1 MKWNTLQNGSAD
13 SPKGKFVSVCLKAKW
28 NADSVQW
35 SLRPREPN
43 LLQKKKKT
51 LQIKKTLIWQH
62 MHCKCSQHNQ
72 IKKRAANN
80 VWGNR
85 KVMNM
90 AGTYLS
96 MFTLKGDILV
106 YFPVHTIPCSS
117 FYIISLNKLLK
128 YTITVTVKGYVSWL
142 TYTTSITK
150 INHSL

>member
-1 MKWNTLQNGSAD
+1 
-13 SPKGKFVSVCLKAKW
+13 
-28 NADSVQW
+28 
-35 SLRPREPN
+35 
-43 LLQKKKKT
+43 
-51 LQIKKTLIWQH
+51 
-62 MHCKCSQHNQ
+62 
-72 IKKRAANN
+72 
-80 VWGNR
+80 
-85 KVMNM
+85 MNM

-150 INHSL
+150 INLSL